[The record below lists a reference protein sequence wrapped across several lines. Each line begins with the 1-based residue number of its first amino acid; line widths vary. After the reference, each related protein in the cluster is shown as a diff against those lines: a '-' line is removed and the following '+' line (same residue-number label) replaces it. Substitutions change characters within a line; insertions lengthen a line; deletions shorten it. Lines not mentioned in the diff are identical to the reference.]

1 MIKIVYFSDA
11 RIPSEMAN
19 SVSITNL
26 CNAFTELGVDTNL
39 VKPWRFR
46 NRNINSDDI
55 FKIYGIKNKFNIVD
69 TPYIDLSV
77 FENILPN
84 LILRPVNYL
93 TKRIWQKYIA
103 DFIVN
108 KFSPDVIHMRN
119 NIPFALNHL
128 AKKNRLVLL
137 EFYDEPSKFYLD
149 IYKKSIVGNKKLIL
163 TAITSNLAD
172 QISELFQI
180 DRKIIQISPSGVDK
194 SRFSKHI
201 LNFNKIRKTIMYIG
215 SLHSNRGIDSF
226 ILASKHVNEHDFLIV
241 GGTEQ
246 DSDKLKVKFNLNN
259 KSNLKFVSHQTHSK
273 ISDYYNNADILI
285 LPMTSNQSHTRLY
298 SSPNKLFEY
307 MASGKPIIAS
317 DLPSINE
324 VVTHNH
330 SALLFK
336 PDDSNDLTKKIY
348 KLVNNKKLAEKLSL
362 NSLNL
367 VDNYTWQT
375 KARNMLDLIK
385 ARL

>member
-1 MIKIVYFSDA
+1 
-11 RIPSEMAN
+11 MAN

-285 LPMTSNQSHTRLY
+285 
-298 SSPNKLFEY
+298 
-307 MASGKPIIAS
+307 
-317 DLPSINE
+317 
-324 VVTHNH
+324 
-330 SALLFK
+330 
-336 PDDSNDLTKKIY
+336 
-348 KLVNNKKLAEKLSL
+348 
-362 NSLNL
+362 
-367 VDNYTWQT
+367 
-375 KARNMLDLIK
+375 
-385 ARL
+385 

>member
-1 MIKIVYFSDA
+1 
-11 RIPSEMAN
+11 
-19 SVSITNL
+19 
-26 CNAFTELGVDTNL
+26 
-39 VKPWRFR
+39 
-46 NRNINSDDI
+46 
-55 FKIYGIKNKFNIVD
+55 
-69 TPYIDLSV
+69 
-77 FENILPN
+77 
-84 LILRPVNYL
+84 
-93 TKRIWQKYIA
+93 
-103 DFIVN
+103 
-108 KFSPDVIHMRN
+108 MRN

-348 KLVNNKKLAEKLSL
+348 ELVNNKKLAEKLSL